1 MPTPKMQVSA
11 ESWLLQGAEGLS
23 ALSLDP
29 DTGGVHVFLERK
41 MNMDA
46 GSRSDFSESRVGV
59 LSAYVIIAIKKI
71 ILFYY

>member
-11 ESWLLQGAEGLS
+11 ESWLLQGAEGHS
-23 ALSLDP
+23 ELSLDP
-29 DTGGVHVFLERK
+29 DTGGVHVFIERK

-59 LSAYVIIAIKKI
+59 LSACVIY
-71 ILFYY
+71 LVQ